1 MDPLEYWDK
10 LLNPDRVG
18 EDLGEKPREVEG
30 DALTEDDAGAFA
42 NLLGVE

>member
-18 EDLGEKPREVEG
+18 DDLGEKPREVKG
-30 DALTEDDAGAFA
+30 DPLTEDDADAFA
-42 NLLGVE
+42 KYLGIE